1 VVTAAPPRQISPI
14 KRGSRPDWTTPGPCR
29 GGLVFHLRR
38 WSSIHRC
45 PRVVGRSTIPFA
57 NLVLLPSKLF
67 APRDPPT
74 RARLSPTATF
84 KDVCNSTFERLVG
97 I

>member
-1 VVTAAPPRQISPI
+1 VVIAAPPRQISPI
-14 KRGSRPDWTTPGPCR
+14 KRGSRPDWTTPGPCT
-29 GGLVFHLRR
+29 GGPGVPPAQMVQYSPVPTGSWPLDNSFPNR
-38 WSSIHRC
+38 
-45 PRVVGRSTIPFA
+45 
-57 NLVLLPSKLF
+57 VLLPSKLF